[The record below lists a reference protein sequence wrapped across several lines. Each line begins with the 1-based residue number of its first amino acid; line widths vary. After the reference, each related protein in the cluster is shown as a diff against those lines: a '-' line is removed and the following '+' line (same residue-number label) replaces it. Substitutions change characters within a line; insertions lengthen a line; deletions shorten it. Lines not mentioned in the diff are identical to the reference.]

1 VIFASLDIHTV
12 VAVTLHNGPTELA
25 ERLVPLLVCIFIV
38 VLMSGTV
45 NNIERGLDENS
56 QTFSCLPFEG
66 FRSRALAQ
74 EQYELSSERGA

>member
-1 VIFASLDIHTV
+1 
-12 VAVTLHNGPTELA
+12 
-25 ERLVPLLVCIFIV
+25 
-38 VLMSGTV
+38 MSGTV

-56 QTFSCLPFEG
+56 RTFSCLPFEG